1 MRKWHN
7 LAVRRRAWLPGILL
21 LFAACMTLPAQPQIG
36 GGACNSASLNGNY
49 SLTLAGRDVSQTAT
63 LSLVSVGV
71 GTATFDGLSKV
82 TLTVTPNTGKGQG
95 AAQTLSGTYSMQVN
109 CVGTLTITSGD
120 SATFTVESYNQG
132 KDYLLT
138 GQDGTY
144 AYTGSGSLLPTTC
157 SESQMNGSYSFNGN
171 GFLTTS
177 AGAIS
182 GVSDFSGIMQ
192 FNGSGTVSSTWYIS
206 ANGSTQMVTPS
217 GTYSLNSNC
226 TGTATLTD
234 SAGNKY
240 SITITETA
248 TTGSFIMGGASP
260 LLVFTASGRLL

>member
-1 MRKWHN
+1 M
-7 LAVRRRAWLPGILL
+7 RRRYKPASRRLGWLPRIFLISMAVSSL
-21 LFAACMTLPAQPQIG
+21 SAQPQIG

-71 GTATFDGLSKV
+71 GSATFDGLSKV

-95 AAQTLSGTYSMQVN
+95 AAQTWSGTYSMQVN
-109 CVGTLTITSGD
+109 CIGTLTITSGN

-132 KDYLLT
+132 KDYLIT

-144 AYTGSGSLLPTTC
+144 AYTGSGNLLPTTC
-157 SESQMNGSYSFNGN
+157 SASQMNGTYSFNGN
-171 GFLTTS
+171 GFITTS

-182 GVSDFSGIMQ
+182 GVSDFSGVMQ
-192 FNGSGTVSSTWYIS
+192 FNGSGTVTSTWYIS
-206 ANGSTQMVTPS
+206 ALGSTQMLTAS
-217 GTYSLNSNC
+217 GTYSVNSNC
-226 TGTATLTD
+226 SGTATLTD

-240 SITITETA
+240 STAITQTA
-248 TTGSFIMGGASP
+248 AAGNFIVGGATPQIVFTGSGRP
-260 LLVFTASGRLL
+260 L